1 MLLGVTFLIAIL
13 GLWDVIS
20 SYVDSSLFFILLV
33 AGIAS
38 TSFFA
43 KQEAN
48 KKIKLKYLMTLLI
61 KVLASLC

>member
-20 SYVDSSLFFILLV
+20 SYVDSRLFFILLV

-38 TSFFA
+38 ASFFT

-48 KKIKLKYLMTLLI
+48 KL
-61 KVLASLC
+61 

>member
-48 KKIKLKYLMTLLI
+48 KL
-61 KVLASLC
+61 